1 MARGKPKGAP
11 KTGGR
16 QKGVPNKL
24 TAQLKEMILEAA
36 ELAGEDMGGGGTV
49 KYLRV
54 QATLNPVAFMSLLG
68 RVMPLQIAGDQDN
81 PLQTFTRIELIGVRS
96 TSKDT

>member
-1 MARGKPKGAP
+1 MAKPKGSP

-16 QKGVPNKL
+16 AKGTPNKL
-24 TAQLKEMILEAA
+24 TSQLKEMILEAA

-49 KYLRV
+49 KYLRM

-68 RVMPLQIAGDQDN
+68 RVLPMQVGGDPDGE
-81 PLQTFTRIELIGVRS
+81 PIKFTRIELIGVS
-96 TSKDT
+96 PSAKDS

>member
-1 MARGKPKGAP
+1 MAKPKGSP

-49 KYLRV
+49 KYLRM
-54 QATLNPVAFMSLLG
+54 QATLQPVAFMSLLG
-68 RVMPLQIAGDQDN
+68 RVLPLQIGGDAEN
-81 PLQTFTRIELIGVRS
+81 PLVTITKIELVAADGNRP
-96 TSKDT
+96 D